1 MLPAHSAITTGSFAL
16 PNRQFKHITSLTLL
30 VHEVTTSPTHDH
42 RPATR
47 RLLSELY
54 NPLLVELTLSL
65 QTFTHD
71 PTRGLLLLNQLKTQL
86 EAEIK

>member
-16 PNRQFKHITSLTLL
+16 PSKQFKHITSLTLL

-42 RPATR
+42 GPAGR
-47 RLLSELY
+47 RLLFELY
-54 NPLLVELTLSL
+54 SPLLVDLTLAL

-71 PTRGLLLLNQLKTQL
+71 PTRGLALLNQLKTQL
-86 EAEIK
+86 ESEIK